1 MHSAPGNQTPDMP
14 NPMPP
19 SSPGPDLIP
28 EIKEPPS
35 PDLPGERPVP
45 NPDEKRDP
53 PERT

>member
-1 MHSAPGNQTPDMP
+1 MHAAPGNEIPDMP
-14 NPMPP
+14 NPMPS
-19 SSPGPDLIP
+19 SSPSPDLIP

-45 NPDEKRDP
+45 NPDEKRDL